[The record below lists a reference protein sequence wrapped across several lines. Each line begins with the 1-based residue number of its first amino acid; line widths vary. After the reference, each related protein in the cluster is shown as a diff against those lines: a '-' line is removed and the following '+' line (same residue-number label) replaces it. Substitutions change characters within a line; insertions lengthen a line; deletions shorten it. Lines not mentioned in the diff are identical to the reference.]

1 MRKIIVVLFIS
12 TAITAFGQAKK
23 GKEPKMANTMAPGYY
38 VAQKGDTIKGD
49 IALDTE
55 NEVAMYKGFSIK
67 IGNGKPTA
75 ITTKKAKAYG
85 FNGRHFTVIP
95 FDDGE
100 VYIEY
105 LAKGRLNFCEYRFM
119 GKVNGEP
126 GIESVYFI
134 QDTRAEAKDAD
145 LKQFKQ
151 FKTMFYK
158 KEVKNYFKDQPQIW
172 SDFDKFVFD
181 KNKFAESVKE
191 FNKFYEVSE

>member
-1 MRKIIVVLFIS
+1 
-12 TAITAFGQAKK
+12 
-23 GKEPKMANTMAPGYY
+23 
-38 VAQKGDTIKGD
+38 
-49 IALDTE
+49 
-55 NEVAMYKGFSIK
+55 
-67 IGNGKPTA
+67 
-75 ITTKKAKAYG
+75 
-85 FNGRHFTVIP
+85 
-95 FDDGE
+95 
-100 VYIEY
+100 
-105 LAKGRLNFCEYRFM
+105 M